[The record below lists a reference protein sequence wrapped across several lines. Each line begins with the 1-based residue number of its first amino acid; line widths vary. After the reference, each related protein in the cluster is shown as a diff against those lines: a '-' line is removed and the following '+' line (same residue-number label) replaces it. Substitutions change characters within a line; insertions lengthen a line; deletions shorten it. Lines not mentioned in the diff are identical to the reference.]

1 VDGAVAGIALG
12 GFGWEGEQVV
22 EAARE
27 VPLEAAQRALF
38 ALALGFLARQVG
50 LGGGVVAGA
59 GDGDDVQ
66 RVVELAVA
74 AAVEPVAVAL
84 PGGAGDRRRAEP
96 PRLSRRPG

>member
-1 VDGAVAGIALG
+1 M
-12 GFGWEGEQVV
+12 

-27 VPLEAAQRALF
+27 VSLEAAQRSFLG
-38 ALALGFLARQVG
+38 LAFGLLAFEVG

-59 GDGDDVQ
+59 GDRDDVE

-84 PGGAGDRRRAEP
+84 P
-96 PRLSRRPG
+96 

>member
-1 VDGAVAGIALG
+1 MSGWSGRGVDHACCLLG
-12 GFGWEGEQVV
+12 GLRGEAEEPV

-27 VPLEAAQRALF
+27 LPFAAAEGCLF
-38 ALALGFLARQVG
+38 ALVLGFFAREVG
-50 LGGGVVAGA
+50 LGGRVVAGA

-84 PGGAGDRRRAEP
+84 P
-96 PRLSRRPG
+96 